1 MMQLGFVSAI
11 LPNES
16 LEQLFATAVSIG
28 YKYIEVMCWPPSQAE
43 RRYAGVT
50 HIDVLSVDNARVASI
65 KNLMQ
70 TSGVQISGLGYYPN
84 CLSPDLGEAER
95 SVEHLMQVIRAAP
108 KLGLTQVNT
117 FIGRDFTK
125 GVDDNWNRLLTT
137 WKPIVDLAEKC
148 NVRIGIENCPMLF
161 GDDEWPGGKNIAT
174 SPAIWRRLFSDLG
187 SPNLGLNYDPSHMVF
202 QCMDYL
208 NPMREFIDRIFH
220 IHAKDVRIDR
230 HKLNDVGVFAHPKLY
245 HTPKLP
251 GLGEINWGQFFSVL
265 GDAGYQGPVCVEV
278 EDRIYEGTV
287 AERVESLA
295 QSYRYL
301 SQFVGT

>member
-28 YKYIEVMCWPPSQAE
+28 YKYIEVMCWPPSKAE

-50 HIDVLSVDNARVASI
+50 HIDVLSLDNDRVASI
-65 KNLMQ
+65 KNLVQ
-70 TSGVQISGLGYYPN
+70 TTGVQISGLGFYPN

-161 GDDEWPGGKNIAT
+161 GEDEWPGGKNIAT
-174 SPAIWRRLFSDLG
+174 SPAIWRRLFRDLG

-220 IHAKDVRIDR
+220 VHAKDVRIDR

-301 SQFVGT
+301 SQFVGS

>member
-11 LPNES
+11 LPSES
-16 LEQLFATAVSIG
+16 LEQLFATATSIG
-28 YKYIEVMCWPPSQAE
+28 YKYIELMCWPPSKAE

-50 HIDVLSVDNARVASI
+50 HIDVLSLDNNRIAPI
-65 KNLMQ
+65 KKLVQ
-70 TSGVQISGLGYYPN
+70 TTGVQISGLGYYPN
-84 CLSPDLGEAER
+84 CLSPDLGEAEQ

-108 KLGLTQVNT
+108 KLGLNQVNT

-125 GVDDNWNRLLTT
+125 GVDDNWKRLLTT

-161 GDDEWPGGKNIAT
+161 GEDEWPGGKNIAT

-208 NPMREFIDRIFH
+208 SPMREFIDRIFH
-220 IHAKDVRIDR
+220 IHAKDVRVDR
-230 HKLNDVGVFAHPKLY
+230 HKLNDVGIFAHPKLY

-251 GLGEINWGQFFSVL
+251 GLGDINWGQFFSVL

-278 EDRIYEGTV
+278 EDRLYEGTV

-301 SQFVGT
+301 SQFVGS

>member
-50 HIDVLSVDNARVASI
+50 HIDVLSLDNARVASI
-65 KNLMQ
+65 KNLVQ
-70 TSGVQISGLGYYPN
+70 TTGVQISGLGYYPN

-95 SVEHLMQVIRAAP
+95 SVEHLMQVIQAAP

-174 SPAIWRRLFSDLG
+174 SPAIWRRLFRDLG

>member
-50 HIDVLSVDNARVASI
+50 HIDVLSLDNARVASI

-174 SPAIWRRLFSDLG
+174 SPAIWRRLFRDLG

-220 IHAKDVRIDR
+220 VHAKDVRIDR